1 MAMKTRWSHCP
12 EKPEEYSAAMNRL
25 ESDVILQRLGIA
37 LDSVYARKLPYHA
50 EATELV
56 SIGPDILNR
65 EQRLTPAAAA
75 AWKEMQAAAAAD
87 SVELL
92 PVSGYRSVAEQTSII
107 ERKLEKGLAL
117 AAILTEIAP
126 PGYSEHHSGRA
137 IDIASSGSPPMTES
151 FETTEAYTWLCAN
164 AGRFGFTLSFPRDNR
179 YGYCFE
185 PWHWC
190 HGTEAKP

>member
-1 MAMKTRWSHCP
+1 MRWSRCP
-12 EKPEEYSAAMNRL
+12 ENPEEHVLTMNRL

-37 LDSVYARKLPYHA
+37 LDTVYARKLPYHA
-50 EATELV
+50 EAKELV
-56 SIGPDILNR
+56 SIGLDILNR

-75 AWKEMQAAAAAD
+75 AWQAMQAAAAED
-87 SVELL
+87 SVQLL
-92 PVSGYRSVAEQTSII
+92 PVSGYRSVEEQSAII
-107 ERKLEKGLAL
+107 ERKLEKGLEL

-137 IDIASSGSPPMTES
+137 IDIASEGSPPMTES
-151 FETTEAYTWLCAN
+151 FESTAAYSWLCTN
-164 AGRFGFTLSFPRDNR
+164 AERFGFTLSFPRDNR

-190 HGTEAKP
+190 HGTETKA